1 MLPYFR
7 PQKSTSPVPNTSRS
21 VLSAAFK
28 VILFGRLL
36 LVGVPAASAASQYA
50 VRAAKHVEDSSDA
63 DLMGEAVLSEV
74 DVESTLVTHGDPD
87 SGRPLQRT
95 GDKTLSES
103 SESDV
108 YPETA
113 RPQNA
118 PAGEMAHNANASP
131 WSDGS
136 KAQKLK

>member
-7 PQKSTSPVPNTSRS
+7 PQKSTSPVPVTSRS
-21 VLSAAFK
+21 VLSAALT

-36 LVGVPAASAASQYA
+36 LVGVPVASAASQYT
-50 VRAAKHVEDSSDA
+50 VRAAKHVEDSGQA
-63 DLMGEAVLSEV
+63 DFMGEAVLSEP

-87 SGRPLQRT
+87 SDRPLQRT

-103 SESDV
+103 RESDEN
-108 YPETA
+108 PETA
-113 RPQNA
+113 RSQNA

-136 KAQKLK
+136 KARKLK